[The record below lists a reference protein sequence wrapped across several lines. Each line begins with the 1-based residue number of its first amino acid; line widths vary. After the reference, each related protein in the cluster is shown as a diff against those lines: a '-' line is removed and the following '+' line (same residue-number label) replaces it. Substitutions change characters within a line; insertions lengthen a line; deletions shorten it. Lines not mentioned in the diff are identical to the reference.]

1 MYSDSNSEA
10 ERLSTH
16 FERCSDTAGPVNQTV
31 GRGFVLIN
39 WAQINRNPPRLRI
52 SCHASHALLSSAN
65 TILTYRAPRFIAG
78 EKWEKNREE
87 FERRDWKA
95 KSDFFPLQLFYRL
108 LDIHRSEISSFSS
121 FSSCKQIGNVSKR
134 IEISNIISL
143 SSRRIY
149 YIYVKKNNRRNFLS
163 RSFNLARND
172 ISKKDRK
179 ESSSSLVNF
188 WRTNARSRVH
198 AFRRVEGS
206 GLYANECTVIHESK
220 EEEVSGER
228 ERERERK
235 ERDVVSER
243 RPRASRPS
251 PLYRRPRRSHLS
263 SSPRFTTSFLAGPR
277 PRVRVSTRYV
287 FDLCAHLLALN
298 AGGEGNRFRPD

>member
-1 MYSDSNSEA
+1 M
-10 ERLSTH
+10 
-16 FERCSDTAGPVNQTV
+16 
-31 GRGFVLIN
+31 
-39 WAQINRNPPRLRI
+39 
-52 SCHASHALLSSAN
+52 
-65 TILTYRAPRFIAG
+65 
-78 EKWEKNREE
+78 REE
-87 FERRDWKA
+87 SGRIQRRDWKA

-143 SSRRIY
+143 PSRRIY

-228 ERERERK
+228 EREREEGKGRGIRK
-235 ERDVVSER
+235 EATSE
-243 RPRASRPS
+243 PAVTVISAPTAKP
-251 PLYRRPRRSHLS
+251 PLE
-263 SSPRFTTSFLAGPR
+263 FTSI
-277 PRVRVSTRYV
+277 Y
-287 FDLCAHLLALN
+287 D
-298 AGGEGNRFRPD
+298 